1 MYFANMG
8 VVLQEMAGM
17 RSIVEYKR
25 RVNSATASGARKTF
39 KRCQAH
45 ATNMLSSISADLG
58 RATYDVSMD
67 LPLRIAHADAP
78 LPR

>member
-1 MYFANMG
+1 MG
-8 VVLQEMAGM
+8 IVLREMAGM
-17 RSIVEYKR
+17 RGIVEHER
-25 RVNSATASGARKTF
+25 RVNSSTASCARKAF

-45 ATNMLSSISADLG
+45 AANTLSSVSIFADPG
-58 RATYDVSMD
+58 RTTHDVSMD